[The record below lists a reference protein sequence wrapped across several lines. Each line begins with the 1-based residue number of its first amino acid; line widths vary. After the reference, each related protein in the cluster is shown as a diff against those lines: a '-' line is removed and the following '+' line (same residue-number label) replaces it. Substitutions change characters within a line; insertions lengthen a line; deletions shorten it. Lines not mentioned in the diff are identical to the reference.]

1 MRGGCDELNTNSCGI
16 FYHNDNHIFAES
28 REYHYCLSLAFNIVL
43 ICFCGMGG
51 KMTKSFDEWFNKSH
65 AVKTAYSASY
75 IVGSRKGYE
84 AGQQSKQAEVD
95 ELKREILNKTNEA
108 YADGQK
114 SMRKMI
120 KSNEDELQKR
130 IDEAIYD
137 LQHIESAMW
146 EEQVEH
152 VLRIL
157 KGDQ

>member
-1 MRGGCDELNTNSCGI
+1 
-16 FYHNDNHIFAES
+16 
-28 REYHYCLSLAFNIVL
+28 
-43 ICFCGMGG
+43 
-51 KMTKSFDEWFNKSH
+51 MTKSFDDILDES
-65 AVKTAYSASY
+65 VKFGDSQR
-75 IVGSRKGYE
+75 VCFEKGFE

-95 ELKREILNKTNEA
+95 ELKREMLNKINEA

-120 KSNEDELQKR
+120 KSNEDELQRR
-130 IDEAIYD
+130 IDEVIYD

-157 KGDQ
+157 KGNTNDH